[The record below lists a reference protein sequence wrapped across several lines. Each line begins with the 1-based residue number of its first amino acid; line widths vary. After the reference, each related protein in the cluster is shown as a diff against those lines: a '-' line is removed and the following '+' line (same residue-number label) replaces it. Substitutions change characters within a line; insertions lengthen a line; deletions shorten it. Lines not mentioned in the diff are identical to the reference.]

1 MIDNVKRKQQLKDDK
16 SRKVLEKKFKKV
28 IGGERL
34 DTVFEGGF
42 LGYQE
47 QLVQD
52 IISDPKSL
60 QGKLFEQNFVEDDRS
75 VKLYNK

>member
-28 IGGERL
+28 LGGECL